1 MECGD
6 CLVIACILFFRRWE
20 VLSWAVILVAK
31 SKKGDC
37 ETTLAPLLGFLIGF
51 VIADLC
57 RVKAARENSGFGFYK
72 IASSPQWPS
81 SLGPSVRSCSL
92 LRRWPGVDP
101 PPRASPSGHRPLTAV
116 AATHPPHPLLS
127 SPLRGH
133 FLQRPSVWPSG
144 EPLIL
149 SALQISRMGCQHL
162 FQRLALARRPS
173 TSHFKWESCSE
184 GWEWGLLL
192 RNFFLSGSD
201 TAAFDVFTNSEL
213 RRITVLL
220 TNHKVEDKWQML
232 RAEPEWWGSMFCWGG
247 GSDVEVKMKDVCWHI
262 TCAELAFIT
271 AELHFLWHVEHTK
284 TH

>member
-101 PPRASPSGHRPLTAV
+101 PPRTSPSGHRPLTAV

-127 SPLRGH
+127 S
-133 FLQRPSVWPSG
+133 QRSFSPAP
-144 EPLIL
+144 I
-149 SALQISRMGCQHL
+149 
-162 FQRLALARRPS
+162 RLAQWGAVNSLRSANFQDGMPTPLSEAR
-173 TSHFKWESCSE
+173 
-184 GWEWGLLL
+184 
-192 RNFFLSGSD
+192 SG
-201 TAAFDVFTNSEL
+201 TAAFDFSLQVRKLQWGVGVGFAPQKFFSSWFWHCSIW
-213 RRITVLL
+213 RIYQQWASANNCPV
-220 TNHKVEDKWQML
+220 DQ
-232 RAEPEWWGSMFCWGG
+232 PQSWG
-247 GSDVEVKMKDVCWHI
+247 
-262 TCAELAFIT
+262 
-271 AELHFLWHVEHTK
+271 
-284 TH
+284 